1 MICFICSNY
10 IDETV
15 IYFDDDP
22 KEYEHYLGYIPE
34 IGKTKPYWIGY
45 CDING
50 GYNFKTAKEL
60 FEAKVFN
67 GKSVKERWEHVV
79 VYQIDGWNSED
90 FMEMYGEEFLNNR
103 RTADKK

>member
-1 MICFICSNY
+1 MSEKISYDDLLYLFEQYKDY
-10 IDETV
+10 IDETA

-34 IGKTKPYWIGY
+34 VKGEICDKPYWIGY

-50 GYNFKTAKEL
+50 
-60 FEAKVFN
+60 
-67 GKSVKERWEHVV
+67 
-79 VYQIDGWNSED
+79 GWNSED